1 MGHWSTLYPSKEAA
15 FNEVEV
21 VSLKIGKASGAGW
34 QLANFVCLH
43 FLGAAAKQLASALI
57 LKMLKPS
64 VLK

>member
-21 VSLKIGKASGAGW
+21 VSFKKPPGW

-57 LKMLKPS
+57 LKMLKPC